1 MQEGFFQVGEWI
13 AITSSTAA
21 SKVGTL
27 AALGS
32 WPQWIDRLFSS
43 AFSLASLS
51 VTTGYESS
59 PRLVGF
65 PSFCDRSCLKS
76 AFVA

>member
-1 MQEGFFQVGEWI
+1 MREGSFQVGEWI
-13 AITSSTAA
+13 AITFSTAA

-51 VTTGYESS
+51 VTTGYEPS

-65 PSFCDRSCLKS
+65 PPTRIR
-76 AFVA
+76 